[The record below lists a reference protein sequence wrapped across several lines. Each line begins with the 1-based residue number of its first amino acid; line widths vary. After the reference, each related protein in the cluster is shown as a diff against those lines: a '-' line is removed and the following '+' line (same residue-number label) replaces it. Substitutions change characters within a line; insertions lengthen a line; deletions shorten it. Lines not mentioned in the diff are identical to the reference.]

1 MYQKQTFLSLFG
13 KRLNKFNSIK
23 LKLILPNKN
32 DNEQTLPHR
41 NPISYIDKNGI
52 EMNQETEKNR
62 NEINNLRRI
71 LEEEKKRYEEEKK
84 RLEEE
89 KKRLEEE
96 NRRRIEEENRRR
108 IDEENRRRIE
118 ERRNYIERMARE
130 VLAGRYGNG
139 QARRNVLGND
149 YNEIQNRVNE
159 ILGLSFRH

>member
-1 MYQKQTFLSLFG
+1 
-13 KRLNKFNSIK
+13 
-23 LKLILPNKN
+23 
-32 DNEQTLPHR
+32 
-41 NPISYIDKNGI
+41 
-52 EMNQETEKNR
+52 MNQETEKNR

-89 KKRLEEE
+89 NRRRIEEE

-108 IDEENRRRIE
+108 IEEENRRRGE

-130 VLAGRYGNG
+130 VLAGRYGDG
-139 QARRNVLGND
+139 QARKNALGND